1 MKGMDFIM
9 KKLLALA
16 LVSVLTLSMAGCGEK
31 NDIMD
36 SPAQV
41 DENGN
46 VIAGTAIEGAGKEV
60 DLDKVEGDKLTAV
73 ESDAQ
78 SKAKL
83 DDYDVS
89 IEDAKIFEFEGQK
102 KLAVTFT
109 FKNKSETP
117 VAFDNVMV
125 VDVRQGG
132 KELVGGKVVMGVPG
146 INILSGVEMIE
157 KGTETTV
164 QRTFDVLNEEAVT
177 VTVYE
182 YSGDAAI
189 TKTFNVK

>member
-1 MKGMDFIM
+1 M
-9 KKLLALA
+9 KKFLATVLALMMA
-16 LVSVLTLSMAGCGEK
+16 LSMTGCGEK
-31 NDIMD
+31 NDIID
-36 SPAQV
+36 SPAHV

-46 VIAGTAIEGAGKEV
+46 VIAGTAIEGAGEEV

-73 ESDAQ
+73 ESDAR

-83 DDYDVS
+83 RDYDVS

-109 FKNKSETP
+109 FKNKSKTP

-125 VDVRQGG
+125 VEAVQDGTT
-132 KELVGGKVVMGVPG
+132 LVGGKVVMGVPG

-157 KGTETTV
+157 KGTKTTV
-164 QRTFDVLNEEAVT
+164 QKTFDIFNEEAVT
-177 VTVYE
+177 VTVHE
-182 YSGDAAI
+182 YSGDTAI